1 MVRRDAPLGPL
12 EAGDPAATG
21 PYTLLGRL
29 GSGSMGR
36 VYLGRSAAGRLV
48 AVKTIR
54 AELARETDFR
64 ARFAH
69 EAAAAR
75 RVSGIYTASVVNAD
89 PGAEVPWLATAYVP
103 APSLELLVAEA
114 GPLPVAAVRWLAG
127 GCAEALESIHAAGL
141 VHRDLKPSNVLVC
154 ADGPRVIDFGLAHA
168 RERARMTLSRVAVG
182 TPAFMAPEQAQ
193 GSRVVTAASDV
204 YALGAT
210 LLYAATGH
218 GPYRGEG
225 ALELMAQLATLPP
238 DLSGLAVELE
248 TLVRGCLARDPGRR
262 PSPGDVLAS
271 VAEYL
276 RHGRDEPGLS
286 GTALGLV
293 RDYAAGPRLP
303 VAEPGPEGTAPRPED
318 PVAVRERPPVVIG
331 GVRAGR
337 SSASTAR
344 TFFREPRNTL
354 ASVAAIVLIGVGA
367 LLARTFWSGG
377 DSTGTSPGADRPP
390 AGRAAEPPAP
400 LGGAGD
406 RPTGDPRIAVNQPQ
420 GDGATVFVVH
430 GTGWRPGER
439 IQVSLDG
446 YGERPGPV
454 VDHMGTFNY
463 AVNQA
468 HEFVAGPLPLGAHTF
483 YADAG
488 AAPARTTFRVVP

>member
-12 EAGDPAATG
+12 ETGDPAVTG

-29 GSGSMGR
+29 GAGSMGR
-36 VYLGRSAAGRLV
+36 VYLGCSAAGRLV
-48 AVKTIR
+48 AVKTVR
-54 AELARETDFR
+54 AELAREADFR
-64 ARFAH
+64 TRFAH

-75 RVSGIYTASVVNAD
+75 RVSGVYTASVVNAD
-89 PGAEVPWLATAYVP
+89 PDADVPWLATAYVP

-168 RERARMTLSRVAVG
+168 RERARVTLSRVAIG

-238 DLSGLAVELE
+238 DFSGLAVELE

-271 VAEYL
+271 VSGYL
-276 RHGRDEPGLS
+276 RHGRAGAGLS

-293 RDYAAGPRLP
+293 RDYAEGPRLP
-303 VAEPGPEGTAPRPED
+303 VGGPEPESPVPEAPV
-318 PVAVRERPPVVIG
+318 PVPERPPVVIA
-331 GVRAGR
+331 GVRDGR
-337 SSASTAR
+337 SSISSAR
-344 TFFREPRNTL
+344 TFFREPRNTV
-354 ASVAAIVLIGVGA
+354 ASAAAIVLIGVGA

-377 DSTGTSPGADRPP
+377 DPAGTDPGGGRPP
-390 AGRAAEPPAP
+390 AERAAEPPVP
-400 LGGAGD
+400 LGGTGD
-406 RPTGDPRIAVNQPQ
+406 RPTGAPRIVVNQPQ
-420 GDGATVFVVH
+420 GDGVTVFVVH
-430 GTGWRPGER
+430 GTGWRPGQR
-439 IQVSLDG
+439 VRVSLDG
-446 YGERPGPV
+446 FGRRPGPV

-483 YADAG
+483 AADAG
-488 AAPARTTFRVVP
+488 GVPVRTTFRVVP

>member
-12 EAGDPAATG
+12 EAGDPVSTG

-54 AELARETDFR
+54 AELAREADFR
-64 ARFAH
+64 TRFAH

-75 RVSGIYTASVVNAD
+75 RVSGVYTASVVNAD
-89 PGAEVPWLATAYVP
+89 PDAEVPWLATAYVP

-168 RERARMTLSRVAVG
+168 RERARVTLSRVAVG

-248 TLVRGCLARDPGRR
+248 TLVRGCLARDPARR
-262 PSPGDVLAS
+262 PAPGDVLAS
-271 VAEYL
+271 VSDYL
-276 RHGRDEPGLS
+276 RHGRAEPGLS
-286 GTALGLV
+286 GTALNLV
-293 RDYAAGPRLP
+293 REYAEGPRLP
-303 VAEPGPEGTAPRPED
+303 VGEPAPAGPMPE
-318 PVAVRERPPVVIG
+318 PAVPAAVPERPPVVIG
-331 GVRAGR
+331 GMRDGR
-337 SSASTAR
+337 SSVSSAR
-344 TFFREPRNTL
+344 TFFREPRNTI

-377 DSTGTSPGADRPP
+377 GSAGADPAEGRPP

-406 RPTGDPRIAVNQPQ
+406 RPTGNPRIVVNQPQ
-420 GDGATVFVVH
+420 GDGVTVFVVH
-430 GTGWRPGER
+430 GTGWRPGDQV
-439 IQVSLDG
+439 QVSLDA
-446 YGERPGPV
+446 YGARPGPV

-468 HEFVAGPLPLGAHTF
+468 HEFVAGPLPLGVHTF
-483 YADAG
+483 AARTG
-488 AAPARTTFRVVP
+488 GAPARTTFRVVP

>member
-12 EAGDPAATG
+12 EAGDPAAAG

-36 VYLGRSAAGRLV
+36 VYLGCSAAGRLV
-48 AVKTIR
+48 AVKTVR
-54 AELARETDFR
+54 AELAREADFR
-64 ARFAH
+64 TRFAH

-75 RVSGIYTASVVNAD
+75 RVSGVYTASVVNAD
-89 PGAEVPWLATAYVP
+89 PDAEVPWLATAYVP

-168 RERARMTLSRVAVG
+168 RERARVTLSRVAVG

-248 TLVRGCLARDPGRR
+248 TMVRGCLARDPARR
-262 PSPGDVLAS
+262 PAPADVLAS
-271 VAEYL
+271 VSDYL
-276 RHGRDEPGLS
+276 RHGRAEPGLS
-286 GTALGLV
+286 GSALDLV

-303 VAEPGPEGTAPRPED
+303 VGGPDRAGAAPERPM
-318 PVAVRERPPVVIG
+318 RERPRVVIE
-331 GVRAGR
+331 GVRDGR
-337 SSASTAR
+337 SSSSPAR
-344 TFFREPRNTL
+344 TFLREPRNTI
-354 ASVAAIVLIGVGA
+354 ASVAAILLIGVGA

-377 DSTGTSPGADRPP
+377 GSAGADPGRGRPP

-406 RPTGDPRIAVNQPQ
+406 RPTGDPRIVVNQPQ
-420 GDGATVFVVH
+420 GDGVTVFVIH
-430 GTGWRPGER
+430 GTGWRPGDR
-439 IQVSLDG
+439 VRVSLDG
-446 YGERPGPV
+446 SGERPGPV

-468 HEFVAGPLPLGAHTF
+468 HEFLPGPLPLGVHTF
-483 YADAG
+483 AAATG
-488 AAPARTTFRVVP
+488 GAPARTTFRVVP